1 MEDATCVNCISS
13 VQNANNAKIF
23 VLPDAFFLRYYASF
37 ESHLKFI
44 CERFAEK
51 SSQSSRLSDISV
63 DNFLSK

>member
-1 MEDATCVNCISS
+1 MRQLYIIHIRTLTMLKSS
-13 VQNANNAKIF
+13 SC
-23 VLPDAFFLRYYASF
+23 LTPFFLRYYASLK
-37 ESHLKFI
+37 SHLKFI